1 MKLMK
6 RIILIAVCF
15 GVFYILSSLLLAY
28 TKVSYRMWVQIL
40 GNITVIWIVPLLLL
54 ILGLAHLFRRDD
66 STPSGAMLFMKIIF
80 GILGV
85 VVYLYL
91 AWWGLLIFA
100 WVTNW
105 EERLAKGLL
114 VVNEQE
120 FLGANNYVY
129 YKPVALFFRVPGDL
143 TTEIKLNYLEE
154 KYDREFAVSDEDSDV
169 VYDMEQPDITVN
181 VVLWY
186 GELKDDYIDEVVK
199 KYWQEGISVYEIDRR
214 FIYQLGTTEHTKC
227 IDMELYG
234 EEDISAFAEDVSK
247 LLTYIADR
255 TDLIEFQHFYIG
267 FYDKTDEDLKGSI
280 PFGEMWARDEM
291 APDYYRSPAQ
301 VEKYIRVEYEEA
313 KE

>member
-1 MKLMK
+1 MKLLK
-6 RIILIAVCF
+6 RIVLIAVCF

-28 TKVSYRMWVQIL
+28 TKISYRMWVQIL

-85 VVYLYL
+85 IVYLYL